1 MECLHR
7 PRKLGLLSLPL
18 EEAASR
24 FNVDTKPQVN
34 KVAAHDLLRRRW
46 DATNETDSLGRWRLD
61 SILIQLGQ
69 RSFLLSPHSSCF
81 NSCQEAVTSWKDFG
95 EALRKEYHSRPRPSA
110 EKILLARNNEELDNM
125 TRPHNMIA
133 SPGTLKER
141 LAESLKYFHNVHN
154 MIASSGERNAVR
166 SKIPDKGKSAFIGV
180 SSHKGAKKWKAY
192 IRKDGKQT
200 YLGSFDD
207 EEEAARKYDDAAATL
222 GRTLNFPNAEGED
235 MFYLQ
240 GDEYEDPPF
249 EDEDEAPA
257 LDDYGK
263 QPVKKTA
270 TAAATLPAAGT
281 ARRVRQQAVATKTIA
296 RRSVTV

>member
-46 DATNETDSLGRWRLD
+46 DATNGRDSLGRWRLD

-133 SPGTLKER
+133 SRGTLNER

-154 MIASSGERNAVR
+154 MIASSGERNA
-166 SKIPDKGKSAFIGV
+166 
-180 SSHKGAKKWKAY
+180 
-192 IRKDGKQT
+192 
-200 YLGSFDD
+200 
-207 EEEAARKYDDAAATL
+207 EANSYVDACGGL
-222 GRTLNFPNAEGED
+222 YNA
-235 MFYLQ
+235 
-240 GDEYEDPPF
+240 
-249 EDEDEAPA
+249 
-257 LDDYGK
+257 
-263 QPVKKTA
+263 
-270 TAAATLPAAGT
+270 
-281 ARRVRQQAVATKTIA
+281 QAVAETSEQKAMVERVTNRMTIGMKGYETC
-296 RRSVTV
+296 SESIPLSSPLPLFHQIPPSPLPT